1 MVNLIYK
8 LEISEETNLMTVTAK
23 GTYSLNDI
31 MDLIYIVIKDPRYI
45 PTYNAII
52 DLRELK
58 YTPVISEIFKLSEF
72 FISSKQHFK
81 SKTGL
86 VTNNE
91 SLYNLFKLSTMFVVK
106 EGLKSNIFRNME
118 EALAWIADP
127 ETPKVH

>member
-1 MVNLIYK
+1 MIYK
-8 LEISEETNLMTVTAK
+8 LEISEDTNLITVTAK
-23 GTYSLNDI
+23 GTYSLNEI
-31 MDLIYIVIKDPRYI
+31 MDLIYIVIKDPRYK

-127 ETPKVH
+127 DSPNVH

>member
-1 MVNLIYK
+1 MIYK
-8 LEISEETNLMTVTAK
+8 LEISEDTNLITVTAK
-23 GTYSLNDI
+23 GTYSLNEI
-31 MDLIYIVIKDPRYI
+31 MDLIYIVIKDPRYK

>member
-1 MVNLIYK
+1 MIYK
-8 LEISEETNLMTVTAK
+8 LEISEEKNLMTVTVK
-23 GTYSLNDI
+23 GTYSLNEI
-31 MDLIYIVIKDPRYI
+31 MDLIYIVINDPRYK
-45 PTYNAII
+45 PTYNSII